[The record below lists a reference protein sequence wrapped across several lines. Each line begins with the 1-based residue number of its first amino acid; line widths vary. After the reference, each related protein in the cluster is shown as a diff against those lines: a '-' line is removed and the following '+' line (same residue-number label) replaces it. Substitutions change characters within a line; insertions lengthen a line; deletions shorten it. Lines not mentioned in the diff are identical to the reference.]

1 MRILQAAILTLALHT
16 ATAAAA
22 ATPAQLSFAVMRDG
36 EQIGTHVLAFANT
49 GDELR
54 VDIKTDVQVKVLFVT
69 AYRFEHHGTET
80 WRDGRL
86 VGYSSQTND
95 DGEAKQLQAEATG
108 DGLAIAG
115 SAGQWTA
122 DAGIVPASLW
132 DRRIVDQARI
142 LNTLD
147 GRPMA
152 IQVQDA
158 GIDQVDVGGRQVPA
172 HHYIIAGDLAREVW
186 YDAEG
191 VLSHVRFAAKDGSQ
205 IDYHRQ

>member
-1 MRILQAAILTLALHT
+1 MRPLHAALLILACLSTAT
-16 ATAAAA
+16 ATAA
-22 ATPAQLSFAVMRDG
+22 TPAELNFAIMRDG
-36 EQIGTHVLAFANT
+36 EQIGAHVMTFANS

-54 VDIKTDVQVKVLFVT
+54 VDIRTDAKVKVLFVT
-69 AYRFEHHGTET
+69 AYRFEHQGTEV

-86 VGYSSQTND
+86 VSYVSQTND
-95 DGEAKQLQAEATG
+95 DGEAKQLQARADG
-108 DGLAIAG
+108 DGLAVSG

-122 DAGIVPASLW
+122 EAGIIPASLW
-132 DRRIVDQARI
+132 DQRIVAQARI

-158 GIDQVDVGGRQVPA
+158 GMDQVEVGSRQVPA
-172 HHYIIAGDLAREVW
+172 HHYVITGDLAREVW
-186 YDAEG
+186 YDADG
-191 VLSHVRFAAKDGSQ
+191 VLSHVRFAGKDGSR